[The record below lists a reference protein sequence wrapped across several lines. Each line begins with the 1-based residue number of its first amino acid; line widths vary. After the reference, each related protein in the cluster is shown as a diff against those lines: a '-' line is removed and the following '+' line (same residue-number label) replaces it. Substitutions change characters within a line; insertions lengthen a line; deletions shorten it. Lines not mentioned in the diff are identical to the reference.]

1 MGGGLCR
8 GAIFALLIGIS
19 IFSFAFPLFAQTPLE
34 KGLRY
39 LKERNYEEALK
50 EFKEARKLDPSS
62 SSAAYLL
69 GITYKAIKDLRE
81 AIPNLRDAVTLTPLI
96 KEALPELIDALYVTD
111 NLKEAKKWIKVGEK
125 DKVFPGKIQ
134 FFKGLVLL
142 KENKANDAIAAFENA
157 KQLDASMGQAADF
170 QIALVH
176 AKLGNLKESRQRF
189 KDLISLDP
197 TSNLATYAKDYERT
211 ITDRLDAE
219 RPFRFSIG
227 LAYKY
232 DSNVNAQPISG
243 TIFDNQNLSYAV
255 SGKEDTAMNMTLN
268 AMYIAPFSFRTP
280 YSLSLQYGMYA
291 DRYFRRD
298 DYNIAQQSFS
308 VTPGYSAGR
317 FSFTLPLIGRYVN
330 LQREVGTD
338 FLNTCNWWSD
348 TRYLLSGG
356 ASPTLRYMVNDRNII
371 EFAYGFMQNK
381 YYSTTENDQP
391 QDPDEDRDGYSNSGS
406 IGWTFF
412 FKGGAA
418 LVALRY
424 TYTDMN
430 TDGWNWPYYENKFGL
445 SLVYPLLEKLKL
457 QYSSEASFV
466 NYKHENTVFNM
477 KRRDEVYTNA
487 VTFIYQ
493 VTKNFD
499 VNAQYSYI
507 RDHCNISTYD
517 YDRHVASVGVEYR
530 F

>member
-8 GAIFALLIGIS
+8 GAVFALLIGIS
-19 IFSFAFPLFAQTPLE
+19 IFSFAFPLFAQAPLE

-39 LKERNYEEALK
+39 LKERNYEEALR

-111 NLKEAKKWIKVGEK
+111 DMAEAKKWIEVGER
-125 DKVFPGKIQ
+125 DNIYPGKIQ

-142 KENKANDAIAAFENA
+142 KENRTNEAIAAFENSKKHDPA
-157 KQLDASMGQAADF
+157 MVQAADF
-170 QIALVH
+170 QIALAH

-356 ASPTLRYMVNDRNII
+356 ASPTVRFMLNDRNII

-381 YYSTTENDQP
+381 YYTTTENDQP

-418 LVALRY
+418 LLALRY
-424 TYTDMN
+424 TYTDMS
-430 TDGWNWPYYENKFGL
+430 TDGWNWSYDENKFGL

-466 NYKHENTVFNM
+466 DYKHENTVFNM

-487 VTFIYQ
+487 ITFIYSLY
-493 VTKNFD
+493 KNVD
-499 VNAQYSYI
+499 LNAQYTYM
-507 RDHCNISTYD
+507 RDRCNISTYD
-517 YDRHVASVGVEYR
+517 YDRSIASIGVEYR